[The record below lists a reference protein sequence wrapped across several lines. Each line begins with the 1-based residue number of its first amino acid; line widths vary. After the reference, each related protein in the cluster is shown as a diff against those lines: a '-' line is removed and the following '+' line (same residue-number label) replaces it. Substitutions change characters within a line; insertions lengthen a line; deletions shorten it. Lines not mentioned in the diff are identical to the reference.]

1 MNLIF
6 NNHSNYE
13 KKREVIP
20 TEYGKNKSGCWA
32 YVTAIHSD
40 SLTVDVENYNGFK
53 FYYVPVA
60 SMEWVNK
67 DGGSGERNLPPIG
80 SRVFIL
86 MPTGTIQG
94 GFVLCSGFSFNSVKE
109 REDFKAI
116 NDDDIEKF
124 NNSKKKIT
132 NSGWSFEETLK
143 NGNIILTNKEQTITL
158 QFINADDSENNTK
171 KQVLLNAFN
180 TSLVIDAEN
189 GISITDKNGNSINA
203 TDSGI
208 KIADKNENIIESSS
222 TSIKINSAL
231 EVLK

>member
-67 DGGSGERNLPPIG
+67 DGGSGERNLPPVG

-109 REDFKAI
+109 KEDFKAI

-124 NNSKKKIT
+124 NNSKK
-132 NSGWSFEETLK
+132 
-143 NGNIILTNKEQTITL
+143 
-158 QFINADDSENNTK
+158 ENN
-171 KQVLLNAFN
+171 
-180 TSLVIDAEN
+180 
-189 GISITDKNGNSINA
+189 
-203 TDSGI
+203 
-208 KIADKNENIIESSS
+208 
-222 TSIKINSAL
+222 
-231 EVLK
+231 